1 MATEQP
7 SAAGLSTNCGPDA
20 SGSPWSSRRAWVVP
34 AVLVVV
40 LVLLVGG
47 GFYAWDRVAGG
58 GSDPAEIVAGDC
70 ISEEETSSFARR
82 GRGGGG
88 GSTVPVK
95 VDCSAPEAQYAVLG
109 ARPAS
114 TGVRVSERPVVCTDF
129 DGATSEMPTD
139 GIDDPYLCLGPVD
152 VDPSTSV
159 NSIDEGG
166 CMVVEGEDARPVDCA
181 DAGAMKVL
189 ALFRGDFDFT
199 DEQLPGEYR
208 ECVDAGA
215 YAATEVYSWGLDGQ
229 ESFDHEKGVCLAPA
243 EGPA

>member
-1 MATEQP
+1 MTDQQP
-7 SAAGLSTNCGPDA
+7 SRSPADMQQSGAG
-20 SGSPWSSRRAWVVP
+20 SGDRPGWVVP
-34 AVLVVV
+34 AALVAVAIMFVL
-40 LVLLVGG
+40 GG
-47 GFYAWDRVAGG
+47 YYAWDRVSGG
-58 GSDPAEIVAGDC
+58 GSDPTEIVAGDC
-70 ISEEETSSFARR
+70 ITEEETSSFARR

-95 VDCSAPEAQYAVLG
+95 VDCSAPEARFTVLG
-109 ARPAS
+109 TRPAS
-114 TGVRVSERPVVCTDF
+114 TGVRVSERRVVCTDF

-139 GIDDPYLCLGPVD
+139 GIDDPYLCLGPVG

-166 CMVVEGEDARPVDCA
+166 CMVVEGEDARPVNCA
-181 DAGAMKVL
+181 DAGAMEVL

-215 YAATEVYSWGLDGQ
+215 HAATEVYSWGLDGQ
-229 ESFDHEKGVCLAPA
+229 EPFDHEKGVCLAPA
-243 EGPA
+243 GGPA